1 MRYGGG
7 RQEGFAALQGSL
19 SYIKIPISSSIPA
32 KTGFKK
38 GIRLRFLSKKFIT
51 GRIVIGHSCF
61 CEDEK
66 TEERVGKSSSEEQIG
81 LEELSNKWTQV

>member
-1 MRYGGG
+1 M
-7 RQEGFAALQGSL
+7 
-19 SYIKIPISSSIPA
+19 
-32 KTGFKK
+32 FKK
-38 GIRLRFLSKKFIT
+38 GNLTFLSKKFIT